1 MTKLFKK
8 KLRQNSQA
16 QIVKKLINSYGDKT
30 KNSNCAKTKER
41 LIMKEKNQIVNK
53 LKNTQVVANCKNSD

>member
-1 MTKLFKK
+1 MTKLKQK

-30 KNSNCAKTKER
+30 K
-41 LIMKEKNQIVNK
+41 K
-53 LKNTQVVANCKNSD
+53 LKLCKN